1 MKITSSELEVEDDH
15 HEQHCAHLRCVAKT
29 ESWFLSLGV
38 RLPIP
43 WILIIGE
50 DPGGRPTSKGLPWH
64 QDHSSLDPMEPT
76 DDHVPPLLHVSDLH
90 LRLDV

>member
-38 RLPIP
+38 RQPIP

-50 DPGGRPTSKGLPWH
+50 DPWH
-64 QDHSSLDPMEPT
+64 QDHRSSLDNEA
-76 DDHVPPLLHVSDLH
+76 H
-90 LRLDV
+90 R

>member
-38 RLPIP
+38 RQPIP

-50 DPGGRPTSKGLPWH
+50 DPWCNVVHSTK
-64 QDHSSLDPMEPT
+64 DHSSLDPMKPT